1 MTEAFLERIAD
12 AKRTADVVPI
22 YVDLIRQMPDC
33 PAPEVNKA
41 IIEKWSRSAL
51 LRIKTKAWR
60 IVETNRDA
68 SSRRLNINSIEGVK

>member
-1 MTEAFLERIAD
+1 MTAASLERIAD
-12 AKRTADVVPI
+12 VKRTADVVPI
-22 YVDLIRQMPDC
+22 YVDLIRQMPDS
-33 PAPEVNKA
+33 PALEVNKA